1 MDVHPTKNVSIGIDP
16 YPDGFRMVSD
26 LQNRLRLIYD
36 ATWADPQHEKGL
48 GPNDRGGDAVSFGP
62 DAWRDGAC

>member
-1 MDVHPTKNVSIGIDP
+1 
-16 YPDGFRMVSD
+16 MVSD
-26 LQNRLRLIYD
+26 LQNLSFFASKNRLRLIYD

-62 DAWRDGAC
+62 DAWRDGGC